1 MYAKIIDDVFTIAPK
16 KINRIID
23 GQEYTTFNPTGEMLA
38 EQGWLPVRYTDPP
51 DDAPEGWHY
60 EDSFAEG
67 DGEIVQGWNLV
78 QDEITE
84 ESALVRYANE
94 VTGVDNPDLMS
105 AAETMLKQLTEV

>member
-1 MYAKIIDDVFTIAPK
+1 MYAKIIDGVFTIAPK

-23 GQEYTTFNPTGEMLA
+23 GQEYTTFNPTGEMLV
-38 EQGWLPVRYTDPP
+38 EQGWLPVVHTNPP
-51 DDAPEGWHY
+51 NDVPEGWHY
-60 EDSFAEG
+60 EDSFVENN
-67 DGEIVQGWNLV
+67 GEIVQNWALV

-84 ESALVRYANE
+84 EAALVRYANE